1 MDQML
6 SYQNSTGPHDW
17 TQIQQLV
24 QWAQM
29 LMALLSALGSASI
42 IACMASQRPDGSTA
56 ERQAPLLLAASD
68 LLLALCWLLGGALGS
83 QHCLVRHHLHMARQ
97 VVCMASFFYTL
108 NYVWSVYANLRLRF
122 SFGPQQHLGQRVPA
136 AKMTALLC
144 GVLPVILMAPV
155 FIRGSVGQC
164 TANCSD
170 LYRDPLMLPVAARQ
184 PVRACLVLRIY
195 SGAIFL
201 AAFFLTLVGMMM
213 IMGKARHVYRRV
225 VMSYGYLGNQQRA
238 SFRSLD
244 FRMLAFPLVF
254 ALCWGPAACLV
265 MMSSRNASS
274 AAAVVYVIQVGDLR
288 RRVSSKGARGQRSRV
303 FVRQA
308 FTSPSQGVFH
318 SVLLACARTRGRG
331 RLAWRDADT
340 QTPLLRA
347 QKRNYRTWQ

>member
-1 MDQML
+1 MDQMP

-17 TQIQQLV
+17 TQIQDVV

-29 LMALLSALGSASI
+29 LVSLLSALASASI
-42 IACMASQRPDGSTA
+42 ISCMMSQRPDGNTA
-56 ERQAPLLLAASD
+56 ELQAPLLLAASD

-83 QHCLVRHHLHMARQ
+83 QRCLVRDHLHMARQ

-155 FIRGSVGQC
+155 YIQGRVGRC
-164 TANCSD
+164 DANCSD
-170 LYRDPLMLPVAARQ
+170 LYRGLLMLPVAARQ
-184 PVRACLVLRIY
+184 PGRACLVLRVY

-201 AAFFLTLVGMMM
+201 AAFFLTLVGMMI

-238 SFRSLD
+238 SFRWLD

-274 AAAVVYVIQVGDLR
+274 ASAVVYVI
-288 RRVSSKGARGQRSRV
+288 
-303 FVRQA
+303 QA

-318 SVLLACARTRGRG
+318 SVLLACARARGRG
-331 RLAWRDADT
+331 RLAWRDANT

-347 QKRNYRTWQ
+347 QKRNYRTWL